1 MPPQREATRF
11 YLDGVCLHDEGGQLV
26 AVATDGHRLAKC
38 RIPAAPFSQ
47 DLEPCIVPLA
57 TIEPIVKLLGKSKA
71 VERVKLRRSRTLIE
85 ITAPGFV
92 LTSKLIDGT
101 YPDYRAHHSGSAGQ

>member
-1 MPPQREATRF
+1 MAF
-11 YLDGVCLHDEGGQLV
+11 CLHDEGGQLV
-26 AVATDGHRLAKC
+26 AVAIDGHRLAKC

-47 DLEPCIVPLA
+47 DLSCIVPLA

-85 ITAPGFV
+85 ITAPDFV

-101 YPDYRAHHSGSAGQ
+101 YPDYRAHYSGSAGQ